1 MSNFERVS
9 SNWHPVWHAKTYFF
23 WKPVQFWTSSN
34 WRIFAMTFCK
44 LIIQWLIHE
53 LPARSAWNARTK
65 PRTST
70 FYIARAI
77 THRAQRARLETSLNC
92 ELYKDDIEN
101 AATWVCSELNKLS
114 DKIGISMSNLMTIA
128 IYSLKGRHLLS
139 SKTHQRNK
147 IWKNWERESNK
158 GT

>member
-53 LPARSAWNARTK
+53 LPGRSAWNARTK
-65 PRTST
+65 PRATR

-77 THRAQRARLETSLNC
+77 TRRRKGPDWKHHLIVS
-92 ELYKDDIEN
+92 YKDGIEN
-101 AATWVCSELNKLS
+101 APTWVCSELNRLS
-114 DKIGISMSNLMTIA
+114 EKIGISMPNLMRIA
-128 IYSLKGRHLLS
+128 AYSLKVRHLS
-139 SKTHQRNK
+139 WIITHERKK
-147 IWKNWERESNK
+147 IWEN
-158 GT
+158 